1 MTPNSAPVVL
11 HADDDPNDLLL
22 FKHACGAA
30 SLPFVVESVNDG
42 ELAVSYLSGSSNY
55 ADRTRYPLPALV
67 LLDLK
72 MPRRTGFEV
81 LDWIRAQPTLKRLP
95 VIVLT
100 SSKHEA
106 DINWTYEH
114 GANSYLVKPVGFDA
128 LVQMAKAI
136 ESYWLTINE
145 RPSLA

>member
-1 MTPNSAPVVL
+1 MNNSLPIVL

-22 FKHACGAA
+22 FKHACRSAD
-30 SLPFVVESVNDG
+30 LPFVLESVNDG
-42 ELAVSYLSGSSNY
+42 ELAVAYLGGLNAY
-55 ADRTRYPLPALV
+55 ADRSRYPLPALV

-81 LDWIRAQPTLKRLP
+81 LDWIRRQPTLKRLP
-95 VIVLT
+95 VVVLT

-114 GANSYLVKPVGFDA
+114 GANSYLVKPVGFES
-128 LVQMAKAI
+128 LVDMVKAI
-136 ESYWLTINE
+136 HGYWLTMNE
-145 RPSLA
+145 PPSL

>member
-1 MTPNSAPVVL
+1 MSGSLPIIL

-22 FKHACGAA
+22 FKHACHSAN
-30 SLPFVVESVNDG
+30 LPFLLESVSDG
-42 ELAVSYLSGSSNY
+42 ELAIAYLSGS
-55 ADRTRYPLPALV
+55 ADYQDRVRYPLPSLV

-81 LDWIRAQPTLKRLP
+81 LDWIRNQPTLKRLP
-95 VIVLT
+95 VVVLT

-114 GANSYLVKPVGFDA
+114 GANSYLVKPVGFEA
-128 LVQMAKAI
+128 LTDVVKTLHR
-136 ESYWLTINE
+136 YWLTMNE
-145 RPSLA
+145 RPSL

>member
-1 MTPNSAPVVL
+1 MNNNSLPIVL

-22 FKHACGAA
+22 FKHACQSAH
-30 SLPFVVESVNDG
+30 SPFLLESVGDG
-42 ELAVSYLSGSSNY
+42 ELAIAYLSGQNNY
-55 ADRTRYPLPALV
+55 ADRARYPLPALV

-81 LDWIRAQPTLKRLP
+81 LDWIRAQSPLKRVP
-95 VIVLT
+95 VIILT

-114 GANSYLVKPVGFDA
+114 GANSYLVKPVGFEA
-128 LVQMAKAI
+128 LVQMVQAI
-136 ESYWLTINE
+136 EQYWLTINE
-145 RPSLA
+145 RPSL

>member
-1 MTPNSAPVVL
+1 MSNSLPVVL

-22 FKHACGAA
+22 FRHACQ
-30 SLPFVVESVNDG
+30 SVNLPLTLESVSDG
-42 ELAVSYLSGSSNY
+42 ELAVAYLSGLEKY
-55 ADRTRYPLPALV
+55 ADRARYPLPALV

-81 LDWIRAQPTLKRLP
+81 LDWIRNQASLKRMP

-114 GANSYLVKPVGFDA
+114 GANSYLVKPVDFDA
-128 LVQMAKAI
+128 LVEMVRTIQL
-136 ESYWLTINE
+136 YWLKINE
-145 RPSLA
+145 RPTL

>member
-1 MTPNSAPVVL
+1 MNNSLPLVL
-11 HADDDPNDLLL
+11 HADDDANDSLL
-22 FKHACGAA
+22 FKHACQAA
-30 SLPFVVESVNDG
+30 NLPFLLHSVNDG
-42 ELAVSYLSGSSNY
+42 ELVIAYLSGLANY
-55 ADRTRYPLPALV
+55 TDRIQYPLPALV

-81 LDWIRAQPTLKRLP
+81 LDWIRAQPTLRRLP

-114 GANSYLVKPVGFDA
+114 GANSYLVKPVSFEA
-128 LVQMAKAI
+128 LVEVVKAI
-136 ESYWLTINE
+136 HHYWLTMNE
-145 RPSLA
+145 RPGM

>member
-1 MTPNSAPVVL
+1 MSNNSLPVVL

-22 FKHACGAA
+22 FKHACSSAN
-30 SLPFVVESVNDG
+30 FVLESVSDG
-42 ELAVSYLSGSSNY
+42 ELAVAYLSGQSQY
-55 ADRTRYPLPALV
+55 RDRARYPVPALV

-81 LDWIRAQPTLKRLP
+81 LDWIRGQATLKRLP

-114 GANSYLVKPVGFDA
+114 GANSYLVKPVGFEA
-128 LVQMAKAI
+128 LVQMVKAI
-136 ESYWLTINE
+136 EHYWLAINE
-145 RPSLA
+145 RPSL

>member
-1 MTPNSAPVVL
+1 MNNNGPPIIL

-22 FKHACGAA
+22 FKHACRSAGC
-30 SLPFVVESVNDG
+30 PFVLESVTDG
-42 ELAVSYLSGSSNY
+42 ELAVAYLSGVNAY
-55 ADRTRYPLPALV
+55 ADRARYPLPSLI

-81 LDWIRAQPTLKRLP
+81 LEWIRRQPALKRLP
-95 VIVLT
+95 VVVLT

-114 GANSYLVKPVGFDA
+114 GVNSYLVKPVGFEA
-128 LVQMAKAI
+128 LVEMVKAI
-136 ESYWLTINE
+136 HNYWLGMNE
-145 RPSLA
+145 KPVL

>member
-1 MTPNSAPVVL
+1 MNTTLPLIL

-22 FKHACGAA
+22 FKHASRAA
-30 SLPFVVESVNDG
+30 DLPFLLESVSDG
-42 ELAVSYLSGSSNY
+42 EMAVAYLSGMESY
-55 ADRTRYPLPALV
+55 ADRSRFPFPALA

-81 LDWIRAQPTLKRLP
+81 LDWIRAQTPLKRLP
-95 VIVLT
+95 VVILT

-114 GANSYLVKPVGFDA
+114 GANSYLVKPVGFEA
-128 LVQMAKAI
+128 LIEMIRAI
-136 ESYWLTINE
+136 HHYWLNMNE
-145 RPSLA
+145 RPSL